1 MATRADKRSSSTIR
15 PISITTSLLSRD
27 GSASFSFGNTKV
39 ICSVNG
45 PAEVKLRDEK
55 LDKATIDVVVRPLVG
70 TPGTKDKTHEYIL
83 RSTFE
88 GVIQSGLHPRTQI
101 QIVSQVMMDDG
112 SIIAA
117 AINATTM
124 ALIDAGIPMK
134 DIVAAISCVISKDD
148 QILLDPTLQ
157 EMENVKSFHTFA
169 FNKTSSS
176 LLFCESLGLF
186 TDDQYFNCYEICN
199 AAASAI
205 FEKMRE
211 AVTNKLQEEYHI
223 ES

>member
-15 PISITTSLLSRD
+15 PILITPCLLSRD
-27 GSASFSFGNTKV
+27 GSASFSFGKSRVLCT
-39 ICSVNG
+39 VNG

-70 TPGTKDKTHEYIL
+70 APGTKDKTHEYIL

-88 GVIQSGLHPRTQI
+88 SIVQSGLHPRTQI
-101 QIVSQVMMDDG
+101 QIVSQVMVDDG

-134 DIVAAISCVISKDD
+134 DIVAAVSCVINKDD

-157 EMENVKSFHTFA
+157 EMENIKSVHTFA
-169 FNKTSSS
+169 FNKTTSS

-186 TDDQYFNCYEICN
+186 TDDQYFNCYELCN
-199 AAASAI
+199 AAAGVI
-205 FEKMRE
+205 FDKMRE
-211 AVTNKLQEEYHI
+211 FITNKLKEEYQI

>member
-1 MATRADKRSSSTIR
+1 
-15 PISITTSLLSRD
+15 
-27 GSASFSFGNTKV
+27 
-39 ICSVNG
+39 
-45 PAEVKLRDEK
+45 
-55 LDKATIDVVVRPLVG
+55 LDKATIDVLVRPLVG
-70 TPGTKDKTHEYIL
+70 APGTKDKTHEYII

-88 GVIQSGLHPRTQI
+88 SVIQSGLHPRTQI

-134 DIVAAISCVISKDD
+134 DIVAAVSCVINNDD
-148 QILLDPTLQ
+148 QILLDPTAQ
-157 EMENVKSFHTFA
+157 EMENVKSVHTFA

-186 TDDQYFNCYEICN
+186 TDDQYFNCYEICKV
-199 AAASAI
+199 AAGQI
-205 FEKMRE
+205 FENIRD
-211 AVTNKLQEEYHI
+211 AVTNKLSRI
-223 ES
+223 VKI

>member
-1 MATRADKRSSSTIR
+1 MATRADKRTFLTIR
-15 PISITTSLLSRD
+15 PISITPGLLSRD
-27 GSASFSFGNTKV
+27 GSASFSFGKTKV
-39 ICSVNG
+39 LCSVNG

-55 LDKATIDVVVRPLVG
+55 LDKATIDVLVRPLVG
-70 TPGTKDKTHEYIL
+70 APGTKDKTHEYII

-88 GVIQSGLHPRTQI
+88 SVIQSGLHPRTQI

-134 DIVAAISCVISKDD
+134 DIVAAVSCVINNDD
-148 QILLDPTLQ
+148 QILLDPTAQ
-157 EMENVKSFHTFA
+157 EMENVKSVHTFA

-186 TDDQYFNCYEICN
+186 TDDQYFNCYEICKV
-199 AAASAI
+199 AAGQI
-205 FEKMRE
+205 FENIRD
-211 AVTNKLQEEYHI
+211 AVTNKLSRI
-223 ES
+223 VKI